1 MSKIVG
7 ITGGIA
13 SGKSTLTAFLRQEGY
28 QVVDADAV
36 VHDLQAPGGRLYQ
49 ALVEHFG
56 QGIILENG
64 QLNRVTLG
72 QLIFSDER
80 EQAWSRQ
87 VQGQI
92 IREEL
97 AREKERLSQQEDLF
111 FMDIPLL
118 FEAGYESWFDEVWL
132 VYVDEKEQL
141 KRLMARNHLSQEEA
155 EKRLAA
161 QWKLADKRAL
171 ADKILDNN
179 GSLERLLHQAA
190 ELLKEGGNH
199 Q

>member
-56 QGIILENG
+56 QGILLENG
-64 QLNRVTLG
+64 QLNRVKLG
-72 QLIFSDER
+72 QLIFSDES

>member
-56 QGIILENG
+56 QGIVLENG
-64 QLNRVTLG
+64 QLNRVKLG

>member
-64 QLNRVTLG
+64 QLNRVKLG

>member
-1 MSKIVG
+1 MSKIIG

-56 QGIILENG
+56 QGILLENG
-64 QLNRVTLG
+64 QLNRVKLG
-72 QLIFSDER
+72 QLIFSDES

>member
-1 MSKIVG
+1 MSKIIG

-13 SGKSTLTAFLRQEGY
+13 SGKSTLTAFLRPKGY
-28 QVVDADAV
+28 QVVDADEV

-49 ALVEHFG
+49 ALLEHFG
-56 QGIILENG
+56 QGIVLENG
-64 QLNRVTLG
+64 QLNRVKLG
-72 QLIFSDER
+72 QLIFSDAQ

-97 AREKERLSQQEDLF
+97 AREKEQLSQQEDLF

-118 FEAGYESWFDEVWL
+118 FEAGYEAWFDEVWL

-179 GSLERLLHQAA
+179 GSLDNLLTQA
-190 ELLKEGGNH
+190 ENLLKEGEH
-199 Q
+199 HR

>member
-1 MSKIVG
+1 
-7 ITGGIA
+7 
-13 SGKSTLTAFLRQEGY
+13 
-28 QVVDADAV
+28 
-36 VHDLQAPGGRLYQ
+36 
-49 ALVEHFG
+49 
-56 QGIILENG
+56 
-64 QLNRVTLG
+64 
-72 QLIFSDER
+72 
-80 EQAWSRQ
+80 
-87 VQGQI
+87 
-92 IREEL
+92 
-97 AREKERLSQQEDLF
+97 
-111 FMDIPLL
+111 MDIPLL

-141 KRLMARNHLSQEEA
+141 KRFMARNHLSQEEA

>member
-36 VHDLQAPGGRLYQ
+36 VHDLQVPGGRLYQ

-56 QGIILENG
+56 QGILLENG
-64 QLNRVTLG
+64 QLNRVKLG
-72 QLIFSDER
+72 QLIFSDES

>member
-1 MSKIVG
+1 MSKIIG

-56 QGIILENG
+56 QGILLENG
-64 QLNRVTLG
+64 QLNRVKLG
-72 QLIFSDER
+72 QLIFSDES

-97 AREKERLSQQEDLF
+97 AREKEHLSQQEDLF